1 MKQMLLP
8 LQNILQTVI
17 SMRAQCSGQKGGR
30 NGCYSRPSLSYNL
43 QSHQRI
49 NLNKVTCYCLVV
61 LYCTCNGN
69 SVRFSFHSLNFR
81 TDAPDVD
88 DDFEKFQKEVT
99 EAEAEVDQQDDERP
113 ATTPDGE
120 E

>member
-1 MKQMLLP
+1 
-8 LQNILQTVI
+8 
-17 SMRAQCSGQKGGR
+17 
-30 NGCYSRPSLSYNL
+30 
-43 QSHQRI
+43 
-49 NLNKVTCYCLVV
+49 
-61 LYCTCNGN
+61 
-69 SVRFSFHSLNFR
+69 LNFR